1 VFQTPAGI
9 GVEAGGRTITGS
21 HLLIAAGRR
30 PNVEAL
36 GLEAAG
42 IAVTA
47 GGISVDRGLRTS
59 NPRVYAI
66 GDVAGGHSTHE
77 AGYQAGIVLR
87 NALFALPARTTA
99 VIPHVTYTD
108 PELAQAGLTEAQ
120 ARRSHGAA
128 IRVLRAPFTGNDR
141 ARAEADT
148 TGLVKIITSRR
159 GLILGAS
166 IVGPDAGELIQPWVL
181 ALQRGLKIGAMAG
194 PVLPYPTRGEAA
206 RRAAIGY
213 YETLASSR
221 LVRLVVALIKT
232 VRP

>member
-1 VFQTPAGI
+1 
-9 GVEAGGRTITGS
+9 
-21 HLLIAAGRR
+21 
-30 PNVEAL
+30 
-36 GLEAAG
+36 
-42 IAVTA
+42 
-47 GGISVDRGLRTS
+47 
-59 NPRVYAI
+59 
-66 GDVAGGHSTHE
+66 
-77 AGYQAGIVLR
+77 
-87 NALFALPARTTA
+87 
-99 VIPHVTYTD
+99 
-108 PELAQAGLTEAQ
+108 
-120 ARRSHGAA
+120 
-128 IRVLRAPFTGNDR
+128 VLRAPFTSNDR